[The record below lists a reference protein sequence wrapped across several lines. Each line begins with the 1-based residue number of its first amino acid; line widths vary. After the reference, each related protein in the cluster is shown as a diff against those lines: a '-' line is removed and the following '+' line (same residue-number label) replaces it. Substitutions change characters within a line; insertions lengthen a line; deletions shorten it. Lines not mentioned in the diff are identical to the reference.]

1 VLLENCGRDKKKR
14 LREKE
19 RKMKKKGKERIERED
34 SMRASILL
42 CAQLQK
48 QRKKKSEFEE
58 HSDEICSD

>member
-1 VLLENCGRDKKKR
+1 
-14 LREKE
+14 
-19 RKMKKKGKERIERED
+19 MKKKGKERIERED